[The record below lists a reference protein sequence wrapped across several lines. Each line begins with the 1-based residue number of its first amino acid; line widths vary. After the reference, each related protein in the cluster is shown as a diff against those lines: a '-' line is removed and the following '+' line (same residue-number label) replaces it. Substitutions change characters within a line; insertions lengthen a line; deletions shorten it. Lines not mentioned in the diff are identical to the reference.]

1 MGIIEDIDEVV
12 KLLES
17 YRSRCSGPCS
27 EIDDAVDRLRE
38 VMVKVGAMLDFISMT
53 YSESQRLLSAF
64 FTTRVNVES
73 GLLRVIMN
81 GNSDEYLDDMVKRL
95 NVPPDRLIK
104 VLEVLKSSG
113 LVDYTLR
120 YDNGVKV
127 LVRRIPHT
135 IA

>member
-1 MGIIEDIDEVV
+1 
-12 KLLES
+12 
-17 YRSRCSGPCS
+17 
-27 EIDDAVDRLRE
+27 
-38 VMVKVGAMLDFISMT
+38 
-53 YSESQRLLSAF
+53 
-64 FTTRVNVES
+64 
-73 GLLRVIMN
+73 
-81 GNSDEYLDDMVKRL
+81 MVKRL

>member
-1 MGIIEDIDEVV
+1 
-12 KLLES
+12 
-17 YRSRCSGPCS
+17 
-27 EIDDAVDRLRE
+27 
-38 VMVKVGAMLDFISMT
+38 
-53 YSESQRLLSAF
+53 LSAF

-81 GNSDEYLDDMVKRL
+81 GSSDEYLDDMVKRL